1 MPWIVT
7 NFDYEA
13 GTVSDAFG
21 PFETAEEAWA
31 LAQRHAE
38 AELEELKAGDHPD
51 AELEVIEEGKGIE
64 IFFPEPSAEEEWE
77 GGCLYSVVELQEG
90 D

>member
-1 MPWIVT
+1 VAWIVT

-13 GTVSDAFG
+13 GNVSDAFG
-21 PFETAEEAWA
+21 PFETAGEAWA
-31 LAQRHAE
+31 LAMKHAE

-51 AELEVIEEGKGIE
+51 AELEVIEETKEIE
-64 IFFPEPSAEEEWE
+64 IFFPETSEEE
-77 GGCLYSVVELQEG
+77 GGCLYNVVELQEG